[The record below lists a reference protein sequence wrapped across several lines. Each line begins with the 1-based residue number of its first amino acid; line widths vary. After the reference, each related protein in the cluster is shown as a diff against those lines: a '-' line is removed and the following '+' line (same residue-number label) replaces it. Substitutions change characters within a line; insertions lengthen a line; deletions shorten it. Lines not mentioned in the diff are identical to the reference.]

1 MQNVGAAKWV
11 LNIYKQASKWV
22 FFIEKYM
29 NAWIFCMFKSK
40 GPL

>member
-1 MQNVGAAKWV
+1 MQNIGTAKWV

-29 NAWIFCMFKSK
+29 NAWIFCMFKSE
-40 GPL
+40 GHL